1 MTGCIVTSRGAAL
14 LLAAGL
20 GLAGSGTAVA
30 DAPAASPWHDGYNSR
45 VRLVATTVERAGSRR
60 VMLGVELELAEGW
73 KTYWRNP
80 GDSGGVPPNFAWK
93 DSQNLKHA
101 EVRYPAPS
109 RIDDKSGDAIG
120 YKKHVVYPIEI
131 AASDGSKPIQVKL
144 ALEYGI
150 CLDICVPAEATLEL
164 IVPADGKGLAP
175 HVGLTEAMARVPRA
189 ERERGAGDPRVV
201 RKAATLTGEK
211 PALEI
216 DVEFPGGPAG
226 ADVFIEGPE
235 GVYVPQPK
243 RVGEAAGKVAAFR
256 VRLDSGV
263 DPKDLAGKQLRLTMV
278 SAAGA
283 SEATWQ
289 LD

>member
-1 MTGCIVTSRGAAL
+1 MPGCIVTRRVATF

-20 GLAGSGTAVA
+20 SLAGGTSAVA
-30 DAPAASPWHDGYNSR
+30 DAPSASPWHDGYNSR

-80 GDSGGVPPNFAWK
+80 GDSGGVPPNFEWK
-93 DSQNLKHA
+93 ESQNLKHA

-109 RIDDKSGDAIG
+109 RLDDKSGDAIG
-120 YKKHVVYPIEI
+120 YKRHVVYPIEI
-131 AASDGSKPIQVKL
+131 AASDSSKPIQVKL
-144 ALEYGI
+144 VLEYGI

-164 IVPADGKGLAP
+164 VVPADGKGLAP
-175 HVGLTEAMARVPRA
+175 HTGVAEAVARVPRS
-189 ERERGAGDPRVV
+189 ERDRGASDPKVV
-201 RKAATLTGEK
+201 RKAATLAGEK

-216 DVEFPGGPAG
+216 EVEFPGGPAG
-226 ADVFIEGPE
+226 ADVFIDGPE

-243 RVGEAAGKVAAFR
+243 RVGNAAGNVVSFR
-256 VRLDSGV
+256 VALDSGV
-263 DPKDLAGKQLRLTMV
+263 DPKDLAGKTLRLTMV
-278 SAAGA
+278 SAEGA

>member
-1 MTGCIVTSRGAAL
+1 MTGCFVRSRVASL
-14 LLAAGL
+14 LLAAALVL
-20 GLAGSGTAVA
+20 GGRGEAAA
-30 DAPAASPWHDGYNSR
+30 DAATASPWHDGYNSR
-45 VRLVATTVERAGSRR
+45 VRLVATTVERGGVRQ
-60 VMLGVELELAEGW
+60 VVLGVELELAEGW

-80 GDSGGVPPNFAWK
+80 GDSGGVPPNFDWK
-93 DSQNLKHA
+93 ASENLKHA

-109 RIDDKSGDAIG
+109 RLDDKSGDAIG
-120 YKKHVVYPIEI
+120 YKKHVVFPIVI
-131 AASDGSKPIQVKL
+131 AAGDPAKPIQIKL

-164 IVPADGKGLAP
+164 VVPADAKGLAP
-175 HVGLTEAMARVPRA
+175 HAGVAEAVARVPRL
-189 ERERGAGDPRVV
+189 ERERGAGDPKVV

-211 PALEI
+211 PTLELE
-216 DVEFPGGPAG
+216 VEFPGGVAG
-226 ADVFIEGPE
+226 ADVFVDGPE

-243 RVGEAAGKVAAFR
+243 RVGDAVGKVVAFR
-256 VRLDSGV
+256 VALDSGV
-263 DPKDLAGKQLRLTMV
+263 DPKDLAGKELRLTMV